1 MPLYEY
7 ECRGCGHRFELLVRA
22 RETPACPA
30 CKSVDI
36 DRLLSSFGVS
46 SKATRQSNLDRARKA
61 GAKERRDKQHA
72 EMEAIQH
79 HDH

>member
-7 ECRGCGHRFELLVRA
+7 ECRGCRQRFELLVRA

-30 CKSVDI
+30 CKSLDLE
-36 DRLLSSFGVS
+36 RLLSSFGVS
-46 SKATRQSNLDRARKA
+46 SAATRQSSLGRARKA
-61 GAKERRDKQHA
+61 GEKVRRDKQHA
-72 EMEAIQH
+72 EQEAIEH

>member
-7 ECRGCGHRFELLVRA
+7 LCRGCGERFELLVRGA
-22 RETPACPA
+22 ETPSCPT
-30 CKSVDI
+30 CKRADI
-36 DRLLSSFGVS
+36 ERQLSSFGVS
-46 SKATRQSNLDRARKA
+46 SEGTRQSSLDRARKA

-72 EMEAIQH
+72 EREAMLH